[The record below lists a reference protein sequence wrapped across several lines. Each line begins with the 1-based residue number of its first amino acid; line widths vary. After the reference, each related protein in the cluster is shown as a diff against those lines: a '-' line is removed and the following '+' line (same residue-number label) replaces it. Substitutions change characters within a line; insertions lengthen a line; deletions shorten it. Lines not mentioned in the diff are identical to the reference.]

1 MAIFVNLSLQQHI
14 WQFYKKEPITR
25 KTLYLPKSQGGI
37 ALIQTEYQFLQL
49 KDKTNQEPWI
59 ILTRYIL
66 ASILYKLSKDFK
78 YMMSHKFAK
87 TDKPKINFYY
97 KDMINDFKKQTQIL
111 KLQNN
116 SKIIYKQIIQNQYNS
131 YSCRTNHLE
140 PIPDTNTI
148 GSNLEEHI
156 FFL

>member
-1 MAIFVNLSLQQHI
+1 
-14 WQFYKKEPITR
+14 
-25 KTLYLPKSQGGI
+25 
-37 ALIQTEYQFLQL
+37 
-49 KDKTNQEPWI
+49 
-59 ILTRYIL
+59 
-66 ASILYKLSKDFK
+66 
-78 YMMSHKFAK
+78 MMPHKFAK

-97 KDMINDFKKQTQIL
+97 KDMINDFKKQTHIL

-148 GSNLEEHI
+148 RSNLEEHI